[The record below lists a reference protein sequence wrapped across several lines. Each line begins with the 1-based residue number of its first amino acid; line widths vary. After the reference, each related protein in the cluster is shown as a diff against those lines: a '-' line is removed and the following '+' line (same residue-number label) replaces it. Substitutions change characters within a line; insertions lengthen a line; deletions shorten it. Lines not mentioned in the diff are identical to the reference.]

1 MALRTYIEKCVCI
14 LIVAAAFSHPT
25 EAQTPTEPVAPSA
38 EEEGRFGMLEFKD
51 RWAVKTNAFEWLLT
65 VPNIGVEFDLKNS
78 EYNAMTLG
86 LTAKYNWNTYHMN
99 ADIGRYAPYNVFN
112 LFDVRPEFRYYY
124 RTRKPVRGATE
135 GWTVEKFLKDRKH
148 PKTWRAQFV
157 GAYVNYASYALKL
170 GDKGNQ
176 GTAIGFGATAGY
188 GIPMY
193 EYRNGFIDIE
203 LGFSVGLQVADK
215 NIFRHNPEGFTYT
228 EVEGGRGMRP
238 TPFPVLSELKVAFVW
253 RHKSIKDKVKED
265 AEKAKVKRHYEMQ
278 CADFA
283 YPFKEDHTKEK
294 FDEYLV
300 NMEKTH
306 LMKVDT
312 AYRNAFGARLV
323 QEEQNQLGKIPTAFP
338 EEMVN
343 SERPDIR
350 QYVADCQKNLE
361 KLIASEKKK
370 ALSRFDRARA
380 AAKADS
386 GKEAAKAQR
395 EQEQAARAAEQE
407 RLKNMTPEEREAEKA
422 AAKAKAEQEAKL
434 RKEQAEA
441 EAAAKAKAK
450 EEAKA
455 AKEAEKEAARAAKDA
470 EKQSKDAEKQSRNA
484 GATGEGMQSS
494 EESVTEE

>member
-1 MALRTYIEKCVCI
+1 MFAG
-14 LIVAAAFSHPT
+14 AFSYST
-25 EAQTPTEPVAPSA
+25 KAQTQPGSEAASV
-38 EEEGRFGMLEFKD
+38 EEKESFGVLEFKD

-78 EYNAMTLG
+78 EFNAMTLG

-193 EYRNGFIDIE
+193 EYRNGFIDVE

-228 EVEGGRGMRP
+228 EVEGGHGMRP

-312 AYRNAFGARLV
+312 AYRNAFEARLV

-350 QYVADCQKNLE
+350 EYVKDCQE
-361 KLIASEKKK
+361 KLKSVIASEKKK

-422 AAKAKAEQEAKL
+422 AAKAKAEQESKL

-470 EKQSKDAEKQSRNA
+470 EKQSKAS
-484 GATGEGMQSS
+484 GEPEESKDP
-494 EESVTEE
+494 ESVTEE

>member
-1 MALRTYIEKCVCI
+1 
-14 LIVAAAFSHPT
+14 
-25 EAQTPTEPVAPSA
+25 
-38 EEEGRFGMLEFKD
+38 MLEFKD

-78 EYNAMTLG
+78 EYNDMTIG

-99 ADIGRYAPYNVFN
+99 ADVGKYAPYNVFN
-112 LFDVRPEFRYYY
+112 IFDVRPEFRYYY

-157 GAYVNYASYALKL
+157 GAYVNYASYAMKL
-170 GDKGNQ
+170 GGKGSQ

-193 EYRNGFIDIE
+193 EYRNGFIDVE
-203 LGFSVGLQVADK
+203 LGFSVGLQVASRYRFEHD
-215 NIFRHNPEGFTYT
+215 PESFSYVGL
-228 EVEGGRGMRP
+228 EGGHDMRP
-238 TPFPVLSELKVAFVW
+238 TPFPVVSELKVAFVW

-265 AEKAKVKRHYEMQ
+265 AEKARVKTKYLQNRIDIQYPYEH
-278 CADFA
+278 
-283 YPFKEDHTKEK
+283 ETTKEAY
-294 FDEYLV
+294 DEGLR
-300 NMEKTH
+300 NQEKTRIMSVDS
-306 LMKVDT
+306 LYYAGFVALLEETAARQMDNLPMMFPDEMK
-312 AYRNAFGARLV
+312 
-323 QEEQNQLGKIPTAFP
+323 
-338 EEMVN
+338 N
-343 SERPDIR
+343 SERSDIR

-395 EQEQAARAAEQE
+395 EQEQAAKAAEQE

-470 EKQSKDAEKQSRNA
+470 EKQSKDAEKQSKEAEKQSKEAEKQSKNA
-484 GATGEGMQSS
+484 GATGEGMQDS